1 MRVIESNGSV
11 IKCGIPGGMAGDY
24 EVIVTI
30 DGQGNAI
37 LSSDTANDFSY

>member
-1 MRVIESNGSV
+1 MRYPRRYG
-11 IKCGIPGGMAGDY
+11 GDY